1 MNFIQITTFTL
12 IFVGLRIL
20 ISAIANKQYSY
31 VGHRKLAKMK
41 RWSKTET
48 DLWSLFPMAQLLRIA
63 SRLAYVDEAAAV
75 TLQKQ
80 LTKAGLSDTPR
91 EYTGKKY
98 ILILLGTALSVLC
111 VLAKFYMGIIL
122 AVLLTVFLLLKLRD
136 TIADKIKAKDL
147 EISSEMPRFVRTIC
161 RSLQTDRDLVRVI
174 ASYRKVSGT
183 VMGAELDILLAEMQS
198 GNLQNALSHFENRI
212 GTADAFRL
220 CSALRDMAM
229 GIDQTATLSYLAD
242 SMAVQAKENIRK
254 ELSLRPSK
262 MRATY
267 YPAIGVCVAM
277 IMYVL
282 IVYVINSL
290 NSII

>member
-1 MNFIQITTFTL
+1 MIFGQITAFAL
-12 IFVGLRIL
+12 IFGGLKVL

-31 VGHRKLAKMK
+31 VGHHRFAKMK

-48 DLWSLFPMAQLLRIA
+48 DLWSLFPMPQLLRIA
-63 SRLAYVDEAAAV
+63 SRLAYVDEVAEL

-80 LTKAGLSDTPR
+80 LTRAGLSDTPR

-98 ILILLGTALSVLC
+98 ILILMGTALSALC
-111 VLAKFYMGIIL
+111 VLAKLYMGIIL
-122 AVLLTVFLLLKLRD
+122 AVFVTVFLLLKLRD

-161 RSLQTDRDLVRVI
+161 RNLQTDRDLVRVI
-174 ASYRKVSGT
+174 ASYRKVAGN

-267 YPAIGVCVAM
+267 YPAIGVFVAM

-282 IVYVINSL
+282 VVYVINNL

>member
-1 MNFIQITTFTL
+1 MILIQITAFAL
-12 IFVGLRIL
+12 MFIGLKIL
-20 ISAIANKQYSY
+20 VSAMANKQYSY

-41 RWSKTET
+41 RWNKTDT
-48 DLWSLFPMAQLLRIA
+48 DLWSLFPMPQLLSVASKIA
-63 SRLAYVDEAAAV
+63 YIYEATEAD
-75 TLQKQ
+75 LQKQ
-80 LTKAGLSDTPR
+80 LTRAGLSDTPR
-91 EYTGKKY
+91 EYTGKRY
-98 ILILLGTALSVLC
+98 LLIFLGASLSALC
-111 VLAKFYMGIIL
+111 VLAKFYMGIIF
-122 AVLLTVFLLLKLRD
+122 AVLVTAFLLLKLRD
-136 TIADKIKAKDL
+136 TISDKIKAKDL
-147 EISSEMPRFVRTIC
+147 EISSEVPRFVRTIC
-161 RSLQTDRDLVRVI
+161 RNLQTDRDLVHVI
-174 ASYRKVSGT
+174 ASYRKVAGT

-212 GTADAFRL
+212 GSADAFRL

-242 SMAVQAKENIRK
+242 SMAGQAKENIRK

-282 IVYVINSL
+282 IVYVINNL

>member
-1 MNFIQITTFTL
+1 MIFGQITAFAL
-12 IFVGLRIL
+12 IFGGLKVL
-20 ISAIANKQYSY
+20 ISAISNKQYSY
-31 VGHRKLAKMK
+31 VGHRKFAKMK
-41 RWSKTET
+41 HWNKTET
-48 DLWSLFPMAQLLRIA
+48 DLWSLFPMPQLLRIA
-63 SRLAYVDEAAAV
+63 SRLAYVDVVAEL

-80 LTKAGLSDTPR
+80 LTRAGLSDTPK

-98 ILILLGTALSVLC
+98 VLILLGTALSALC

-122 AVLLTVFLLLKLRD
+122 AVFVTVFLLLKLRD

-161 RSLQTDRDLVRVI
+161 RNLQTDRDLVRVI
-174 ASYRKVSGT
+174 ASYRKVASA

-262 MRATY
+262 MKATY

-282 IVYVINSL
+282 VVYVINNL

>member
-1 MNFIQITTFTL
+1 MIIVQITAFAL
-12 IFVGLRIL
+12 IFVGLKVL
-20 ISAIANKQYSY
+20 VSAMANKQYSY
-31 VGHRKLAKMK
+31 VGHRKFAKMK
-41 RWSKTET
+41 HWNKTET
-48 DLWSLFPMAQLLRIA
+48 DLWSLFPMPQLLRIA
-63 SRLAYVDEAAAV
+63 SKLAYVDEVAEL

-80 LTKAGLSDTPR
+80 LTRAGLSDTPR

-98 ILILLGTALSVLC
+98 ILILMGTALSALC
-111 VLAKFYMGIIL
+111 VFAKFYMGIIL
-122 AVLLTVFLLLKLRD
+122 AVFVTVFLLLKLRD
-136 TIADKIKAKDL
+136 TIANKIKAKDL

-161 RSLQTDRDLVRVI
+161 RNLQTDRDLVRVI
-174 ASYRKVSGT
+174 ATYRKVAGA

-242 SMAVQAKENIRK
+242 LMAVQAKENIRK

-267 YPAIGVCVAM
+267 YPAIGVFVAM

-282 IVYVINSL
+282 VVYVINNL

>member
-1 MNFIQITTFTL
+1 MIFIQITAFAL
-12 IFVGLRIL
+12 IFVGLKVL
-20 ISAIANKQYSY
+20 VSAMANKQYSY
-31 VGHRKLAKMK
+31 AGHRKFAKMK
-41 RWSKTET
+41 RWNKTET
-48 DLWSLFPMAQLLRIA
+48 DLWSLFPMPQLLRIA
-63 SRLAYVDEAAAV
+63 SRLAYVDEAAEV

-80 LTKAGLSDTPR
+80 LTRAGLSDTPKD
-91 EYTGKKY
+91 YTGKKY
-98 ILILLGTALSVLC
+98 LLILMGTALSALC
-111 VLAKFYMGIIL
+111 VFAKFYMGIIL
-122 AVLLTVFLLLKLRD
+122 AVFVTVFLLLKLRD
-136 TIADKIKAKDL
+136 TIADKIKAKDF

-161 RSLQTDRDLVRVI
+161 RNLQSDRDLVRVI
-174 ASYRKVSGT
+174 ASYRKVAGT
-183 VMGAELDILLAEMQS
+183 VMGAKLDILLAEMQS

-267 YPAIGVCVAM
+267 YPAIGVFVAM

-282 IVYVINSL
+282 VVYVINNL

>member
-1 MNFIQITTFTL
+1 MIFIQITAFAL

-20 ISAIANKQYSY
+20 ISAMASKQYSY
-31 VGHRKLAKMK
+31 VGHRKFAKMK
-41 RWSKTET
+41 RWNKTET
-48 DLWSLFPMAQLLRIA
+48 DLWSLFPMPELLRIA
-63 SRLAYVDEAAAV
+63 SRLAYVDEA
-75 TLQKQ
+75 TELNLQKQ
-80 LTKAGLSDTPR
+80 LTRAGLSDTPK

-98 ILILLGTALSVLC
+98 LLILLGAALSALC
-111 VLAKFYMGIIL
+111 IFAKFYMGIIL
-122 AVLLTVFLLLKLRD
+122 AVFVTAFFVLKLRD
-136 TIADKIKAKDL
+136 TFADKIKAKDL

-161 RSLQTDRDLVRVI
+161 RNLQSDRDLVRVI
-174 ASYRKVSGT
+174 ASYRKVAGT

-282 IVYVINSL
+282 IVYVINNL

>member
-1 MNFIQITTFTL
+1 MIFGQITAFAL
-12 IFVGLRIL
+12 IFGGLKVL

-31 VGHRKLAKMK
+31 VGHRKFAKMK
-41 RWSKTET
+41 HWNKTET
-48 DLWSLFPMAQLLRIA
+48 DLWSLFPMPQLLRIA
-63 SRLAYVDEAAAV
+63 SKLAYVDEVAEL

-80 LTKAGLSDTPR
+80 LTRAGLSDTPR

-98 ILILLGTALSVLC
+98 ILILMGTALSALC
-111 VLAKFYMGIIL
+111 VLAKLYMGIIL
-122 AVLLTVFLLLKLRD
+122 AVFVTVFLLLKLRD
-136 TIADKIKAKDL
+136 TIANKIKAKDL

-161 RSLQTDRDLVRVI
+161 RNLQTDRDLVRVI
-174 ASYRKVSGT
+174 ATYRKVAGA

-267 YPAIGVCVAM
+267 YPAIGICVAM

-282 IVYVINSL
+282 VVYVINNL